1 MVIKF
6 KLRIFR
12 GDVNRLFF
20 VLEKD
25 FLNYYIANKHK
36 YLIIGFFPQ
45 YLLGKSNIL
54 IKENNKMIV

>member
-45 YLLGKSNIL
+45 Y
-54 IKENNKMIV
+54 